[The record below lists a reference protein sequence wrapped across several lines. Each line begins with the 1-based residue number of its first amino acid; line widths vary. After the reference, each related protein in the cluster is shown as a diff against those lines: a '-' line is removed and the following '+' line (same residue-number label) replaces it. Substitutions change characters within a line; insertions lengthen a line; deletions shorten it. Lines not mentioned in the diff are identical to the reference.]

1 MKNLNANGVLT
12 RTQSDR
18 RWLFAIVMIC
28 SALAVHFWVEHV
40 SAKIVISIKD
50 QKLFLLRESR
60 VLHTYIIFTGI
71 AGAGEELDSGK
82 TPRGQHVISEN
93 SALHLLLVR

>member
-40 SAKIVISIKD
+40 SAKIVISINFIPDPIPELQPEEVTNELNIIRD
-50 QKLFLLRESR
+50 Q
-60 VLHTYIIFTGI
+60 
-71 AGAGEELDSGK
+71 A
-82 TPRGQHVISEN
+82 
-93 SALHLLLVR
+93 